1 MPGSRGI
8 QSETSPEHRKGIS
21 LPEPHFLQHNLK
33 GGCGTGSAMGPPS
46 ASDLPRTPEEAT
58 AQTPCNRS
66 SRTGP
71 WTWPFPSS
79 VFSFCEAG
87 RAPPALGRLVSHKMG
102 GPQPPSQATQEALL
116 PAAGSAAPPAPVD
129 ALGTVSPLFAPL
141 IPICSATA
149 QIQFWRRV
157 PPASSPALSLRN
169 HSNPPK
175 QRPSNLNKP
184 SDISLAGQD
193 AERDSPHARRFATL
207 GLC

>member
-1 MPGSRGI
+1 MDLALPLLCL
-8 QSETSPEHRKGIS
+8 S
-21 LPEPHFLQHNLK
+21 LSAKQAEPHQPW
-33 GGCGTGSAMGPPS
+33 GGLSHT
-46 ASDLPRTPEEAT
+46 RWEA
-58 AQTPCNRS
+58 
-66 SRTGP
+66 
-71 WTWPFPSS
+71 
-79 VFSFCEAG
+79 
-87 RAPPALGRLVSHKMG
+87 
-102 GPQPPSQATQEALL
+102 PQPPQ
-116 PAAGSAAPPAPVD
+116 PGHAGSPLAGRLCRTPPPPPAPVD

-149 QIQFWRRV
+149 QIQFRRRV

>member
-1 MPGSRGI
+1 MDLA
-8 QSETSPEHRKGIS
+8 
-21 LPEPHFLQHNLK
+21 LPLLCP
-33 GGCGTGSAMGPPS
+33 SPS
-46 ASDLPRTPEEAT
+46 AKQAEPRQPWGGLSHTRWGAPRPQPGQAASPPAGGRLCRTP
-58 AQTPCNRS
+58 Q
-66 SRTGP
+66 
-71 WTWPFPSS
+71 
-79 VFSFCEAG
+79 
-87 RAPPALGRLVSHKMG
+87 L
-102 GPQPPSQATQEALL
+102 
-116 PAAGSAAPPAPVD
+116 PAPVD
-129 ALGTVSPLFAPL
+129 APGTVSPLFAPL

-149 QIQFWRRV
+149 QIQFRRRV

>member
-1 MPGSRGI
+1 MGLDQPWGHHLPV
-8 QSETSPEHRKGIS
+8 TSPEPQKRPRHK
-21 LPEPHFLQHNLK
+21 LPA
-33 GGCGTGSAMGPPS
+33 TGVAGQVHGPGPS
-46 ASDLPRTPEEAT
+46 PPLS
-58 AQTPCNRS
+58 
-66 SRTGP
+66 
-71 WTWPFPSS
+71 
-79 VFSFCEAG
+79 FSFCEAG

-116 PAAGSAAPPAPVD
+116 PEAGSAAPPAPVD

-157 PPASSPALSLRN
+157 PPASNPALSLRN